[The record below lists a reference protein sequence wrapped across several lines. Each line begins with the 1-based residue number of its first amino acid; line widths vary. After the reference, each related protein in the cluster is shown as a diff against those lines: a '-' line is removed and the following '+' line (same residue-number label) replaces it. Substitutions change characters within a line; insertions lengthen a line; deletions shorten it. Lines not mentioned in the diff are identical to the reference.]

1 MQKIKMLDKKMI
13 ELIAAGEVVERPAS
27 VIKELVENAIDAK
40 AKNITVEIQN
50 GGILYMRVTDNG
62 TGIHQEDIRT
72 AFLSHAT
79 SKISKADDLYN
90 IGTLGFRGEALAA
103 ISSVAKVE
111 LFTRTENENTGT
123 HYTIEGGNE
132 TLFEDIGC
140 PRGTTFIVRDIFYNT
155 PARMK
160 FLKKDVSESNLIA
173 ALLDRIAM
181 SHPEVAVKFIRDGKQ
196 VLVTPGDGKL
206 ESAVYSVQGR
216 EFFSNLVEIARNND
230 NGISVSGFIGKPTYS
245 KSNRNGQFCYLN
257 GRLVKSATV
266 CAALEQA
273 YKNSIMTGRFPVCV
287 LNVAVPYDMVDVNV
301 HPAKSEVRFTNE
313 KLIFDSVYYAVKAT
327 LTQLTERPTVEL
339 PENKSGAF
347 TEMTAEEFKNEFA
360 PKSFFD
366 GKRSTP
372 LRSENVFE
380 TVRATQAKIDVEYET
395 PVVSDGISSAE
406 EAVQNQQAEQPAEIK
421 PAYVPATNTQT
432 VTEEEQEEE
441 PIIFVGEAF
450 KTYII
455 AQKGSSLFVIDKHAA
470 HERIIYNKLKQD
482 IKPQKQLLLTPET
495 VVLNK
500 EEYMVLIEKQE
511 LLDEVGFELEDLSD
525 GIIMVRCVPA
535 SLCGDNISEAL
546 SQIAN
551 SLAKGGAAQTE
562 RQERLYCTIAC
573 RAAIKAGDRSGP
585 MELKQLAIQVLG
597 KDGIMHCPHG
607 RPVAFELKQR
617 DMEKQ
622 FGRLQ

>member
-27 VIKELVENAIDAK
+27 VIKELVENAIDAN

-62 TGIHQEDIRT
+62 TGIQKDDIRT

-79 SKISKADDLYN
+79 SKISKASDLYS

-103 ISSVAKVE
+103 ISSVSKVE

-140 PRGTTFIVRDIFYNT
+140 PRGTTFIIRDIFYNT

-160 FLKKDVSESNLIA
+160 FLKKDVSEANLIS

-181 SHPEVAVKFIRDGKQ
+181 SHPEVAIKFIRDGKQ

-216 EFFSNLVEIARNND
+216 EFFSNLIEIAKNND
-230 NGISVSGFIGKPTYS
+230 NGIAVSGFIGKPTYT

-273 YKNSIMTGRFPVCV
+273 YKNSMMTGRFPVCV
-287 LNVAVPYDMVDVNV
+287 LNVCVPYDMVDVNV
-301 HPAKSEVRFTNE
+301 HPAKTEVRFTNE

-327 LTQLTERPTVEL
+327 LTQLTERPAVEL
-339 PENKSGAF
+339 PEAKSTTF
-347 TEMTAEEFKNEFA
+347 TNMTAEEFKNEFA
-360 PKSFFD
+360 PRSFFD
-366 GKRSTP
+366 GKRSTQ
-372 LRSENVFE
+372 LRSESVFE
-380 TVRATQAKIDVEYET
+380 DVKATQAKIDIEYEA
-395 PVVSDGISSAE
+395 P
-406 EAVQNQQAEQPAEIK
+406 AVQKQTEQMQSANDDTGLLDVTPPPAPTVHTMSQSEQP
-421 PAYVPATNTQT
+421 QQ
-432 VTEEEQEEE
+432 QEED
-441 PIIFVGEAF
+441 PVFLVGEAF

-470 HERIIYNKLKQD
+470 HERIIYNKLKQETT
-482 IKPQKQLLLTPET
+482 PQKQLLITPET

-500 EEYMVLIEKQE
+500 EEYMVLIERQE
-511 LLDEVGFELEDLSD
+511 LLDEVGFEIEDLSD
-525 GIIMVRCVPA
+525 GIIMVRSVPA
-535 SLCGDNISEAL
+535 SLCGDNMAEAL
-546 SQIAN
+546 SQIAD
-551 SLAKGGAAQTE
+551 SLSKGGAAMTE
-562 RQERLYCTIAC
+562 KQERLYCTVAC
-573 RAAIKAGDRSGP
+573 RAAIKAGDRSTEQ
-585 MELKQLAIQVLG
+585 ELRQLAAQVLG
-597 KDGIMHCPHG
+597 KDGVMHCPHG

-617 DMEKQ
+617 DLEKQ

>member
-62 TGIHQEDIRT
+62 TGIHQDDIRT

-79 SKISKADDLYN
+79 SKISKEEDLYN

-103 ISSVAKVE
+103 ISSVSKVE

-123 HYTIEGGNE
+123 HYTIEGGKE

-140 PRGTTFIVRDIFYNT
+140 PRGTTFIIRDIFYNT

-160 FLKKDVSESNLIA
+160 FLKKDVSESNLIS
-173 ALLDRIAM
+173 ALMDRIAM
-181 SHPEVAVKFIRDGKQ
+181 SHPEVAIKFIRDGKQ
-196 VLVTPGDGKL
+196 VLVTSGDGKL

-216 EFFSNLVEIARNND
+216 EFFSNLVQITKNND
-230 NGISVSGFIGKPTYS
+230 NGVSVSGFIGKPTYT

-273 YKNSIMTGRFPVCV
+273 YKNSIMTSRFPVCV
-287 LNVAVPYDMVDVNV
+287 LNVAVPYDTVDVNV

-313 KLIFDSVYYAVKAT
+313 KIIFDSVYYAVKAT
-327 LTQLTERPTVEL
+327 LTQLTERPTIEL
-339 PENKSGAF
+339 AETKSGTFAN
-347 TEMTAEEFKNEFA
+347 MTAEEFKSEFA

-366 GKRSTP
+366 GKRSTV
-372 LRSENVFE
+372 LKSQSVFE
-380 TVRATQAKIDVEYET
+380 AQTATQAKIDIEYET
-395 PVVSDGISSAE
+395 PT
-406 EAVQNQQAEQPAEIK
+406 QNQSVSQI
-421 PAYVPATNTQT
+421 
-432 VTEEEQEEE
+432 EQEETKTIVEERTAYIPSTSQEKDE
-441 PIIFVGEAF
+441 PIILIGEAF

-455 AQKGSSLFVIDKHAA
+455 AQKGNSLYVIDKHAA
-470 HERIIYNKLKQD
+470 HERIIYNQLKND
-482 IKPQKQLLLTPET
+482 VKAEKQLLLTPET
-495 VVLNK
+495 VVMNK
-500 EEYMVLIEKQE
+500 QEYMVLVEKQE
-511 LLDEVGFELEDLSD
+511 LLDEVGFEIEDMSD
-525 GIIMVRCVPA
+525 GIVMVRCVPA
-535 SLCGDNISEAL
+535 SLCGDNIGEAL

-551 SLAKGGAAQTE
+551 SLSKGGAAQTE
-562 RQERLYCTIAC
+562 KQERLYCTIAC
-573 RAAIKAGDRSGP
+573 RAAIKAGDRSGEQ
-585 MELKQLAIQVLG
+585 ELLQLAIKVLG
-597 KDGIMHCPHG
+597 KGGVMHCPHG
-607 RPVAFELKQR
+607 RPVAFELKQH
-617 DMEKQ
+617 DLEKQ